1 MGTGV
6 SYLGSPSCKT
16 HVGTQ
21 VWPQRSVSFIPL
33 GKFPV
38 GQVLKQSRGLRL
50 RAGVQVERPRC
61 SRKELIPESYL
72 VGQERCLGVSPSLPG
87 LPSTLTSPTKPVLP
101 GRANLLCR
109 VWVWGGV
116 RRGWGRGHGRAE
128 GRTVGLG
135 VVIASSGGAL
145 PV

>member
-1 MGTGV
+1 MGTGM
-6 SYLGSPSCKT
+6 SCPGSPSCKT
-16 HVGTQ
+16 QVGTQ

-33 GKFPV
+33 EKFPV
-38 GQVLKQSRGLRL
+38 GRVLKQSRGLRL

-87 LPSTLTSPTKPVLP
+87 LPSTLTGPTKPVLP

-109 VWVWGGV
+109 VWVGG
-116 RRGWGRGHGRAE
+116 RWRGWGRGHGWAE
-128 GRTVGLG
+128 GRTVGPG
-135 VVIASSGGAL
+135 VVIASSGGVL